1 MVTDASSV
9 FPGNPPRRREPVR
22 LPLLQQYLK
31 EQQRLTA
38 VERFSQRHERDALA
52 PGKRYYPDLM
62 PLERPGPGQ
71 QFAFQVD
78 LDACSGCKACVT
90 ACHRLNGLDD
100 DEGETWRSVGLL
112 HGGTPDA
119 PVQQTVTTAC
129 HHCVD
134 PACM

>member
-9 FPGNPPRRREPVR
+9 FPGSSPPRRREPLR
-22 LPLLQQYLK
+22 LPLVQQYLRD
-31 EQQRLTA
+31 QQRLTA

-52 PGKRYYPDLM
+52 PGKRYYQDLM

-90 ACHRLNGLDD
+90 ACHSRNDLDP
-100 DEGETWRSVGLL
+100 GESWRRVGLL
-112 HGGTPDA
+112 VGTEVA
-119 PVQQTVTTAC
+119 
-129 HHCVD
+129 
-134 PACM
+134 